1 MVKVEEAIEII
12 LKNTETVRG
21 YEYISIDNAYD
32 RIAYEDVFSK
42 IEIPSFKRSAMDGYG
57 LVGDCDKYR
66 IVEDEGELED
76 CTCIRINT
84 GFPIPD
90 KVKAVAEVEIVD
102 VKDGYLSLKKNVED
116 ERNFTFAGIE
126 VKKGTRIVKKGDRLS
141 VRLVSLCA
149 YCGISHIKVFR
160 KPIVGIITTG
170 DEVIFPFEKPTKNT
184 VYNCNYY
191 ILKGLVNK
199 WFGSPIY
206 FGHAKDDKGDLERVF
221 KDAIKSCDLV
231 LSTGGVSKGSRDFT
245 KEIIKE
251 LNGEIFFDR
260 TTIKPGKP
268 AVFAKVEGKIFFGLP
283 GWPSA
288 LYTVAYLYL
297 KPLLYKLAGYEYKAE
312 NLTCIIDE
320 DMHSR
325 EGKYYFDRVSVEFR
339 DGAYHAVSTGSQ
351 KTDNFYSLAIADG
364 LVGIEED
371 KGDVSR
377 KSIVKLVLFDD

>member
-1 MVKVEEAIEII
+1 MVKVKEAVEII
-12 LKNTETVRG
+12 LKNTETVKG
-21 YEYISIDNAYD
+21 FEYVSIDNAYD
-32 RIAYEDVFSK
+32 RIVYEDVFSK
-42 IEIPSFKRSAMDGYG
+42 IDIPSFKRSAMDGYG
-57 LVGDCDKYR
+57 IVGDCDKYK
-66 IVEDEGELED
+66 IVESESELKE

-84 GFPIPD
+84 GFPIPEG
-90 KVKAVAEVEIVD
+90 VRAVAEVEIVD
-102 VKDGYLSLKKNVED
+102 VKNGCLSLKKGVED
-116 ERNFTFAGIE
+116 KRNFTFAGIE
-126 VKKGTRIVKKGDRLS
+126 VKKGDRIVKKGDRLS

-170 DEVIFPFEKPTKNT
+170 DEVVFPFEEPKRNT

-191 ILKGLVNK
+191 ILKGLVSK

-206 FGHAKDDKGDLERVF
+206 FGHVKDNKGDLETLF
-221 KDAIKSCDLV
+221 KDALKNCDVV
-231 LSTGGVSKGSRDFT
+231 LSSGGVSKGSMDFT
-245 KEIIKE
+245 KEIIE
-251 LNGEIFFDR
+251 GLGGEILFDK

-268 AVFAKVEGKIFFGLP
+268 AVFSKVHGKIFFGLP

-297 KPLLYKLAGYEYKAE
+297 KPLLYKLAGFKHNPKE
-312 NLTCIIDE
+312 LTCIIDE

-339 DGAYHAVSTGSQ
+339 DGTYHAVSTGSQ

-364 LVGIEED
+364 LVGIEEE
-371 KGDVSR
+371 KGDVSKENR
-377 KSIVKLVLFDD
+377 VELVLFDD